1 MENQKADPRLVADII
16 HHFNEKKRLTIRNYV
31 HRSSEKDEKAF
42 DTAANLC
49 TRYELDPG
57 TYVQLIYDRFG
68 VKPAYFAPMCLQGTK
83 VVHFLE
89 DRKKENTGYIIEET
103 NASLTPEK
111 IWNQQTSLAMIY
123 INNGE
128 STASVL
134 MNSSLKFFAWFR
146 ILSTPDRYEPVIAK
160 YKHIAR
166 KELTT
171 SIKEYAKSAGLDI
184 DRILG

>member
-1 MENQKADPRLVADII
+1 MDIQETDPRLIEDLI
-16 HHFNEKKRLTIRNYV
+16 HYFNEKKRLTIRNYV
-31 HRSSEKDEKAF
+31 HRSSEADIKYFE
-42 DTAANLC
+42 AAARLC
-49 TRYELDPG
+49 KQHELDAA
-57 TYVQLIYDRFG
+57 TYTQLMYDRLG
-68 VKPAYFAPMCLQGTK
+68 DKPAFFSPRCLQGKK
-83 VVHFLE
+83 VEFFLE
-89 DRKKENTGYIIEET
+89 DRKTNDTSYIIEET

-146 ILSTPDRYEPVIAK
+146 ILATPDRYEPVISK

-171 SIKEYAKSAGLDI
+171 SITEYAKSAGLDI